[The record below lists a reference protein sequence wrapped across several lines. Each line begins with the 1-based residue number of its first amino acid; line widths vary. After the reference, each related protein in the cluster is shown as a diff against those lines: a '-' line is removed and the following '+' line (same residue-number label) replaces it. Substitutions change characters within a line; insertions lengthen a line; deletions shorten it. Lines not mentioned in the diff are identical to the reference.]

1 MKSFLQFL
9 REDVIPFYHRAHP
22 EAAKRLQSGQQI
34 YSSGLSVFLDPD
46 MAKNYT
52 AQTSSGHISD
62 NAVTVTGKV
71 PTSRVL
77 PDLEWHPEA
86 YNELLN
92 KVNPERPPTLH
103 VNRVTGGGQPFRYTI
118 PGIRTEVDPQTGS
131 KKIAPNW
138 KFTKDASGKPVLQ
151 VGTSVMNTASG
162 KFVDFDKGP
171 MKFGGSAT
179 TGSKLGYQE
188 TPWLD
193 VLGRK
198 ADLKRVTRDFIKTGT
213 PTETGFKGFRT
224 MGGSGVKIDIPNSQ
238 TTPKPT
244 VKPSVPATGMFSKF
258 KLPKMGEVSDL
269 LDISSPAA
277 VTTGAVVDLA
287 KSNWD
292 AIKTTPAWAAE
303 KMGQKVKTPDTA
315 SIGQLEDGEE
325 ERKNTSSRYRK

>member
-9 REDVIPFYHRAHP
+9 REDVIPFYHKTHP

-151 VGTSVMNTASG
+151 VGTSVMDTASG
-162 KFVDFDKGP
+162 KFVDFDTGP

-198 ADLKRVTRDFIKTGT
+198 ADLKRVTKDFIKTGT

-238 TTPKPT
+238 TTPITKPT
-244 VKPSVPATGMFSKF
+244 VSSRSP
-258 KLPKMGEVSDL
+258 KLPKALGAVGAVLGLATGAQAADIAHGLHPLSVFDGGSLGTDDMMGEP
-269 LDISSPAA
+269 IEFKEPAPKQQKPLP
-277 VTTGAVVDLA
+277 GAEFMFPL
-287 KSNWD
+287 K
-292 AIKTTPAWAAE
+292 K
-303 KMGQKVKTPDTA
+303 
-315 SIGQLEDGEE
+315 
-325 ERKNTSSRYRK
+325 